1 MEDSYGEIGMDV
13 NAGHND
19 FFERALRP
27 NAVKD
32 LTNNWN
38 DLVGYVYC
46 VSKSFNPYSDHTNKK
61 LNKELHLVK
70 IGMGSLRGE
79 SGSFKGLSRVFGL
92 RTASISLFINTLWL
106 FKRDTTQGAKRNT
119 DQYEAYQAEKSLHDI
134 IMAKWEPK
142 PEIFRIH
149 FRSGH
154 KDGVQ
159 GRESEWFHI
168 EKKRLKEF
176 CDFCHEQ
183 MFHHVEPD
191 PLHAI
196 GFARDDTYNIKK
208 IPVQKTIGVRVLK
221 DGTIT
226 QKEEPRPV
234 SRRSAR
240 LARTVDQRK
249 QRKINMIRDIEKA
262 RRREEQKD
270 EMWDGKKHDAKW
282 LKVFKGQRFRDAKMW
297 GGKTDKYPDKVFTG
311 VYRFGKV
318 RNRLLVEYVPYF
330 PKTRDGQRKL
340 EAVKDTDEYDD
351 STGSLTV
358 NEALLELFDVKGK
371 TFRSKFEDKYQYY
384 VDKHGWQEK
393 IEYAAEAA

>member
-134 IMAKWEPK
+134 IMAKWEP
-142 PEIFRIH
+142 
-149 FRSGH
+149 G
-154 KDGVQ
+154 
-159 GRESEWFHI
+159 
-168 EKKRLKEF
+168 
-176 CDFCHEQ
+176 
-183 MFHHVEPD
+183 
-191 PLHAI
+191 PLS
-196 GFARDDTYNIKK
+196 F
-208 IPVQKTIGVRVLK
+208 
-221 DGTIT
+221 
-226 QKEEPRPV
+226 
-234 SRRSAR
+234 
-240 LARTVDQRK
+240 
-249 QRKINMIRDIEKA
+249 
-262 RRREEQKD
+262 
-270 EMWDGKKHDAKW
+270 
-282 LKVFKGQRFRDAKMW
+282 
-297 GGKTDKYPDKVFTG
+297 
-311 VYRFGKV
+311 
-318 RNRLLVEYVPYF
+318 
-330 PKTRDGQRKL
+330 
-340 EAVKDTDEYDD
+340 
-351 STGSLTV
+351 
-358 NEALLELFDVKGK
+358 
-371 TFRSKFEDKYQYY
+371 
-384 VDKHGWQEK
+384 
-393 IEYAAEAA
+393 